1 MNLFNLR
8 IINFR
13 VNSLIVSVSI
23 SLFIHI
29 LAILILNKNTIST
42 NTRGDKF
49 IPIELINNDSI
60 AGAGESL
67 NKEIKKDKIN
77 IKKEIVESKNEKVI
91 RKSDKKENNKIEKEK
106 RINEFDKEEILES
119 KKEERIKK
127 SDKKENN
134 KIEKDKIYKNSSNET
149 QFKTKRGNNS
159 SKKENNLPEK
169 GSVKGNSKIE
179 ITCLRCVSPKYP
191 TRALRRGAEGK
202 PLVKV
207 WINKLGEV
215 IKSELIKSSGN
226 DSIDKA
232 ALLAAKKSTFY
243 PITIDTTLKI
253 EYELKIR
260 K

>member
-8 IINFR
+8 FINFR
-13 VNSLIVSVSI
+13 VHTLRISIFI
-23 SLFIHI
+23 SLFIHT
-29 LAILILNKNTIST
+29 LAILIFNKNTIST
-42 NTRGDKF
+42 TRGDKF
-49 IPIELINNDSI
+49 IPIELINTNSF

-67 NKEIKKDKIN
+67 NKKIIEDKLKIKK
-77 IKKEIVESKNEKVI
+77 
-91 RKSDKKENNKIEKEK
+91 
-106 RINEFDKEEILES
+106 EILES
-119 KKEERIKK
+119 KKEKQVNQ
-127 SDKKENN
+127 SDKKEILESKKEKQVNQSDKKEIN
-134 KIEKDKIYKNSSNET
+134 KIEKENINTNSSDKT
-149 QFKTKRGNNS
+149 QVKTKRGNQSN
-159 SKKENNLPEK
+159 KEENNIPEK
-169 GSVKGNSKIE
+169 GSVKGKSKIE

-207 WINKLGEV
+207 WINKLGKV
-215 IKSELIKSSGN
+215 TKSELIKSSGN

-232 ALLAAKKSTFY
+232 ALLAANKSTFY

>member
-8 IINFR
+8 FINFR
-13 VNSLIVSVSI
+13 KNILSISIFI

-29 LAILILNKNTIST
+29 LAASILNKNTIST
-42 NTRGDKF
+42 TKGDKY
-49 IPIELINNDSI
+49 IPIELINIDSS

-67 NKEIKKDKIN
+67 NKEIKKDKIK
-77 IKKEIVESKNEKVI
+77 IKKEFQESRKEEIIN
-91 RKSDKKENNKIEKEK
+91 KSDKKEINKIEKEN
-106 RINEFDKEEILES
+106 INTS
-119 KKEERIKK
+119 S
-127 SDKKENN
+127 SDK
-134 KIEKDKIYKNSSNET
+134 T
-149 QFKTKRGNNS
+149 QVKTKRGNKSN
-159 SKKENNLPEK
+159 KEENNIPEK
-169 GSVKGNSKIE
+169 GSVKGKSKIE

-207 WINKLGEV
+207 WINKLGKV
-215 IKSELIKSSGN
+215 TRSELIKSSGN

-232 ALLAAKKSTFY
+232 ALLAANKSTFY

>member
-8 IINFR
+8 FINFR
-13 VNSLIVSVSI
+13 INVLSISIFI

-29 LAILILNKNTIST
+29 LAALILNKNTISRT
-42 NTRGDKF
+42 KGDKY
-49 IPIELINNDSI
+49 IPIELINIDSF

-67 NKEIKKDKIN
+67 NKEIKKDKLK
-77 IKKEIVESKNEKVI
+77 IKKEIQ
-91 RKSDKKENNKIEKEK
+91 
-106 RINEFDKEEILES
+106 ES
-119 KKEERIKK
+119 KKEERINK
-127 SDKKENN
+127 SDEKEIQESKKEEKIYQSDEKEIQESKKEEKINKSDEKEIN
-134 KIEKDKIYKNSSNET
+134 KIEKEKINTSSSDKTQVKSKLGNKSNKE
-149 QFKTKRGNNS
+149 
-159 SKKENNLPEK
+159 ENNIPEK
-169 GSVKGNSKIE
+169 GSVKGESKIE

-207 WINKLGEV
+207 WINKLGKV
-215 IKSELIKSSGN
+215 TRSELIKSSGN

-232 ALLAAKKSTFY
+232 ALLAANKSTFY

>member
-1 MNLFNLR
+1 MNIFNYRFIDLR
-8 IINFR
+8 ID
-13 VNSLIVSVSI
+13 SLKISILVS
-23 SLFIHI
+23 LLIHI

-42 NTRGDKF
+42 TKGDKY
-49 IPIELINNDSI
+49 IPIELINIDSF

-67 NKEIKKDKIN
+67 NKEIKKDKLKL
-77 IKKEIVESKNEKVI
+77 KKEIQESKKKEKINKSDEKEIQESKNEERI
-91 RKSDKKENNKIEKEK
+91 NKSDEKEIQESTKEEKINKSDEKEINKIEREK
-106 RINEFDKEEILES
+106 INTSSSDKTQVKSKLGNKSNKEE
-119 KKEERIKK
+119 
-127 SDKKENN
+127 NN
-134 KIEKDKIYKNSSNET
+134 I
-149 QFKTKRGNNS
+149 
-159 SKKENNLPEK
+159 PEK
-169 GSVKGNSKIE
+169 GSVKGKSKIE

-207 WINKLGEV
+207 WINKLGKV
-215 IKSELIKSSGN
+215 TRSELIKSSGN

-232 ALLAAKKSTFY
+232 ALLAANKSTFY

>member
-8 IINFR
+8 FINFR
-13 VNSLIVSVSI
+13 INVLSISIFI

-29 LAILILNKNTIST
+29 LAALILNKNTIST
-42 NTRGDKF
+42 TKGDKY
-49 IPIELINNDSI
+49 IPIELINIDSF

-67 NKEIKKDKIN
+67 NKEIKKDKLK
-77 IKKEIVESKNEKVI
+77 IKKEIQ
-91 RKSDKKENNKIEKEK
+91 
-106 RINEFDKEEILES
+106 ES
-119 KKEERIKK
+119 KKEERINK
-127 SDKKENN
+127 SDEKEIQESKKEEKINKSDEKEIN
-134 KIEKDKIYKNSSNET
+134 KIEKEKINTSSSDKTQVKSKLGNKSNKE
-149 QFKTKRGNNS
+149 
-159 SKKENNLPEK
+159 ENNIPEK
-169 GSVKGNSKIE
+169 GSVKGESKIE

-207 WINKLGEV
+207 WINKLGKV
-215 IKSELIKSSGN
+215 TRSELIKSSGN

-232 ALLAAKKSTFY
+232 ALLAANKSTFY